1 VARPVVATEF
11 SEYAPSISPDGKY
24 MAYVSNQS
32 GRYEVWVC
40 TFPDGQERWQISNA
54 GGSEPGWSR
63 SGQELFYVSEGHLVS
78 AAVTTAAGFQVS
90 PAQRL
95 FPAGQFV
102 LYGIFNRNYDV
113 MPDDRRFL
121 MIRRDEEQSTRL
133 VAVFNW
139 RSQLAARSR

>member
-1 VARPVVATEF
+1 MSAAER
-11 SEYAPSISPDGKY
+11 
-24 MAYVSNQS
+24 AYVSNQS

-40 TFPDGQERWQISNA
+40 TFPDGQGKWQISSA

-63 SGQELFYVSEGHLVS
+63 SGRELFDVSEGHLVS
-78 AAVTTAAGFQVS
+78 AAVTTAPGFQVS
-90 PAQRL
+90 PPQRL